1 MTGGLGIKPMARL
14 LQFVKKSKKADLA
27 ASTAVV
33 FACITA
39 LALWGVANAYPAL

>member
-1 MTGGLGIKPMARL
+1 MTGVFSTNSMARL
-14 LQFVKKSKKADLA
+14 LQFVQKSNKADLA

-39 LALWGVANAYPAL
+39 LAVWGVANAYPAL

>member
-1 MTGGLGIKPMARL
+1 MTWVLLTKPMARL
-14 LQFVKKSKKADLA
+14 LQFVQKSQKADLA

>member
-1 MTGGLGIKPMARL
+1 MTGLLSTNSMARL
-14 LQFVKKSKKADLA
+14 LQFVQKSKKADLA

-39 LALWGVANAYPAL
+39 LAVWGVVNAYPSL

>member
-1 MTGGLGIKPMARL
+1 MTGVFSTNSMARL
-14 LQFVKKSKKADLA
+14 LRFVQKSNKADLA

-39 LALWGVANAYPAL
+39 LAVWGVANAYPAL

>member
-1 MTGGLGIKPMARL
+1 MTWVSITEPMARL
-14 LQFVKKSKKADLA
+14 LQFVQKSQKADLA

>member
-1 MTGGLGIKPMARL
+1 MTLVWLAEPMARL
-14 LQFVKKSKKADLA
+14 LQFVQKSNKADLA

-39 LALWGVANAYPAL
+39 LAVWGVANAYPAL